1 MASETGIRAG
11 KAYVELFADD
21 SKLVAGMK
29 RSENQVRA
37 FGNAAMSVGD
47 ATRRTMMQTGE
58 GFNRLATFVGAA
70 SAQMGEAAGSLRV
83 VGGALGALQSILMG
97 PIGWISLATGAAM
110 AAVQLLTTKDAIEE
124 TTEAIER
131 QKRALAKK
139 ADWEGRE
146 ASGAGAGVLVSE
158 PAAAA
163 EHKWAAARKDL
174 ADATRE
180 LEDAQDRLT
189 AANAAYLALNKS
201 WREAGVA
208 VEGQD
213 KADAEAAYTDAYD
226 KAQKA
231 RALEARRKERAKMLA
246 AREIIPGLLD
256 EMSAAVVEGVAAKV
270 AAEAAKPLA
279 EEPKDIFPDN
289 DFEVRQ
295 QNEKRAM
302 QHRLQVGEF
311 VRQQEREIARLKI
324 EGDEK
329 LTKEQKARA
338 LLELQQ
344 AQQIEDLWLRGPADE
359 EAEAALEKLHAMQ
372 LGALGGAQAVGK
384 QTTAGTF
391 SAFAASRMGGSS
403 DQQRIV
409 RANEKQLKVQ
419 EDLLKELK
427 ARPALALK

>member
-11 KAYVELFADD
+11 KAYVELFADN

>member
-1 MASETGIRAG
+1 
-11 KAYVELFADD
+11 
-21 SKLVAGMK
+21 MK